1 MEDAPVSPI
10 AFIDTLN
17 IKQISS
23 SVGSASGLKMCF
35 ASMTKGFTA
44 IAIQSFTTAQKL
56 GVLPELQ
63 QHLVDYSPKTGQLA
77 EKGLVGMPPKAYR
90 WVREMEEIADTLHEE
105 GGFDSDMF
113 SGASKI
119 FRLVAEDTE
128 LGNEKTESRQRGI
141 DTEDVAL
148 LMNEAM
154 QRKRSKTD

>member
-1 MEDAPVSPI
+1 
-10 AFIDTLN
+10 
-17 IKQISS
+17 
-23 SVGSASGLKMCF
+23 MCF

-63 QHLVDYSPKTGQLA
+63 QHLVEYSPRTGQLA
-77 EKGLVGMPPKAYR
+77 EKGLIGMPPKAYR
-90 WVREMEEIADTLHEE
+90 WVREMEEIADTFHEE

-113 SGASKI
+113 SGASEI
-119 FRLVAEDTE
+119 FRTVAEDTE
-128 LGNEKTESRQRGI
+128 LGKEKTESRQRGT

-154 QRKRSKTD
+154 QRKRSKRD